1 MAKQDTFFD
10 RIRRLFSTSVIV
22 RNVGGKKLKIVDT
35 DKMQVG
41 SRKLMDR
48 YTRMFSTT
56 AGYGGYMGYSGE
68 LAKAQRIS
76 LFRDYEAMD
85 DDSILSSA
93 LDVYADESTMKS
105 EYGNV
110 LEIKSNNNQIKDILH
125 NLFYDILNIE
135 FNLWPWIRNL
145 VKYGDLYL
153 HLNVQEKWGIIN
165 VEPLS
170 PYDVSRIEGWNP
182 ENPQEVK
189 FILDTTDPR
198 NAAGNAPRTE
208 FENFEIAHF
217 RMLSDSNY
225 LPYGKSMIEGAR
237 KTWKQLSLM
246 EDAMLIHRI
255 MRAPEKRIFKI
266 DIGNLPP
273 SEVDTYMKRI
283 IDKMKKAPV
292 VDETTGDY
300 NLQYNMQNLT
310 EDFYLPVRGGDSGTA
325 IESLPGLTYEAVED
339 IEYLRNKLLAALKIP
354 KAFLGYEEQVG
365 SKATLAAEDVRFAR
379 TIERIQRIV
388 VSELTKIAVAHL
400 YSQGFTDSGLVDF
413 DLILTNPST
422 IYEHERL
429 DLWDKKSALADSMSQ
444 AGLVS
449 SQWVYDNIFLF
460 SDEEV
465 AKLDQE
471 VIADKKANFRLSQIE
486 MEGNDPVQSGQAIGT
501 PYDMAT
507 AMAPEG
513 TPGNIDQTGDEG
525 VPTGAMFDEE
535 EDYKS
540 RKKVMK
546 KKSARRDVEDRSH
559 YGGVR
564 DVLGKHD
571 YANVRKPDKSNKIRH
586 KYRKSP
592 LALSHLDKMKTHY
605 ADKEKRMITE
615 VDKIEEE
622 FNDKKTKTK
631 KK

>member
-1 MAKQDTFFD
+1 MAQQDTFFD
-10 RIRRLFSTSVIV
+10 RIKRLFSTNVIV

-35 DKMQVG
+35 DKIQAG
-41 SRKLMDR
+41 SSTLMDR
-48 YTRMFSTT
+48 YTRLFTTT

-76 LFRDYEAMD
+76 LFRDYEVMD
-85 DDSILSSA
+85 DDAIISSA

-110 LEIKSNNNQIKDILH
+110 LEIQSNNEQIRDILH

-145 VKYGDLYL
+145 CKYGDHFL
-153 HLNVQEKWGIIN
+153 HLDIQENYGIIN

-170 PYDVSRIEGWNP
+170 PYDVSRIEGFNP

-189 FILDTTDPR
+189 FILDATDPR
-198 NAAGNAPRTE
+198 NIAGNPPRTE

-225 LPYGKSMIEGAR
+225 LPYGKSMAEGGR
-237 KTWKQLSLM
+237 KVWKQLTLM

-255 MRAPEKRIFKI
+255 MRAPEKRVFKI

-310 EDFYLPVRGGDSGTA
+310 EDFYLPVRGGDSGTM
-325 IESLPGLTYEAVED
+325 IEALPGLTYEAVED
-339 IEYLRNKLLAALKIP
+339 IEYLRNKLLASLKIP
-354 KAFLGYEEQVG
+354 KAFLGYEESVG

-388 VSELTKIAVAHL
+388 ISELTKIAVAHL

-429 DLWDKKSALADSMSQ
+429 DLWEKKNSLAESMAT

-449 SQWVYDNIFLF
+449 GQWVYDNIFNF
-460 SDEEV
+460 TDEEV
-465 AKLDQE
+465 EKLGQE
-471 VIADKKANFRLSQIE
+471 VVADKKERFRLSQIE
-486 MEGNDPVQSGQAIGT
+486 MEGNDPVASGQAVGT
-501 PYDMAT
+501 PYDLAT

-513 TPGNIDQTGDEG
+513 TPGNIDQTGDKDN
-525 VPTGAMFDEE
+525 PTGGMFDEK
-535 EDYKS
+535 EDYNA
-540 RKKVMK
+540 RKKILKV
-546 KKSARRDVEDRSH
+546 ARREKEDRSRL
-559 YGGVR
+559 GGVR
-564 DVLGKHD
+564 DVIGKYD
-571 YANVRKPDKSNKIRH
+571 YANAKKRPSNPVRH

-592 LALSHLDKMKTHY
+592 LALSHLDKMKKHY
-605 ADKEKRMITE
+605 GDKEIALITE
-615 VDKIEEE
+615 VDNIETEL
-622 FNDKKTKTK
+622 NNKKNKLK